1 MTRFRQSPEG
11 CVIQFLTAARRAALS
26 AAMVFVLAA
35 STPADVT
42 LPAII
47 GDHMVL
53 QSGTPLTIW
62 GWAEPGEEVSVSLA
76 EMNAVATADPAGEWL
91 LKLPPM
97 AASAEPLIMT
107 ISGRNT
113 IELTD
118 VLVGEVWLGSG
129 QSNMEWPVIAAD
141 DAPREIAAA
150 NDPQLRL
157 FLVPKTPA
165 ATPAKNVEA
174 SWTVCTPDSVKSF
187 SAVSYFF
194 GRELREKLDV
204 PVGMI
209 ASAWGGTRIEPWT
222 PPAAFADSPDLE
234 NERKQLEAAR
244 AGYAHY
250 KDELKRHLPKLRA
263 WLEDAEKAV
272 ANGELPPDPPAF
284 PPNPFGHPGAPTSLY
299 NGMIHPLVPFA
310 LRGALWYQGEANRG
324 QGLHYHDLMQALIRG
339 WRTEWRQGNFPFLFV
354 QLAPYRYDEHVTW
367 LPEIWEAQTATLTTT
382 NTGMAVTTDIGNVAD
397 IHPRNKR
404 EVGRRLAL
412 WALAKTYGHDDLV
425 YSGPMYESM
434 TVEGGRARVK
444 FRHVGGGLTSR
455 DERPLTWFSIAG
467 EDKKFVPATATI
479 EGDAVVVESP
489 SVSAPV
495 AVRFGWHQVAEP
507 NLANQEGLP
516 ASPFRTDN
524 WPDAI
529 NAEQP

>member
-1 MTRFRQSPEG
+1 
-11 CVIQFLTAARRAALS
+11 
-26 AAMVFVLAA
+26 
-35 STPADVT
+35 
-42 LPAII
+42 
-47 GDHMVL
+47 
-53 QSGTPLTIW
+53 
-62 GWAEPGEEVSVSLA
+62 
-76 EMNAVATADPAGEWL
+76 
-91 LKLPPM
+91 
-97 AASAEPLIMT
+97 
-107 ISGRNT
+107 
-113 IELTD
+113 
-118 VLVGEVWLGSG
+118 
-129 QSNMEWPVIAAD
+129 
-141 DAPREIAAA
+141 
-150 NDPQLRL
+150 
-157 FLVPKTPA
+157 
-165 ATPAKNVEA
+165 
-174 SWTVCTPDSVKSF
+174 
-187 SAVSYFF
+187 
-194 GRELREKLDV
+194 
-204 PVGMI
+204 
-209 ASAWGGTRIEPWT
+209 
-222 PPAAFADSPDLE
+222 
-234 NERKQLEAAR
+234 
-244 AGYAHY
+244 
-250 KDELKRHLPKLRA
+250 
-263 WLEDAEKAV
+263 
-272 ANGELPPDPPAF
+272 
-284 PPNPFGHPGAPTSLY
+284 
-299 NGMIHPLVPFA
+299 
-310 LRGALWYQGEANRG
+310 
-324 QGLHYHDLMQALIRG
+324 
-339 WRTEWRQGNFPFLFV
+339 
-354 QLAPYRYDEHVTW
+354 LAPYRYDEHVTW